1 MEPQAAFVVDGGTP
15 LVGEVRV
22 HAAKNSALYLILASL
37 LTDEP
42 ALGAVR
48 LALRA
53 ARGELRLPV
62 YAGASANRE

>member
-1 MEPQAAFVVDGGTP
+1 VASMVAERI
-15 LVGEVRV
+15 GE
-22 HAAKNSALYLILASL
+22 LAPRAITGV

-53 ARGELRLPV
+53 AAGRLRLPV
-62 YAGASANRE
+62 YAAAPARS